1 VIGHHCK
8 TKTTETKP
16 GSKTKTL
23 SRLLPV
29 AKNRSALWGKCRH
42 LVVTV
47 KVGHRMSR
55 ENGIHVTLANEG
67 KKETERERME
77 NEIRKGKWQ
86 TERKK

>member
-8 TKTTETKP
+8 TKTTETKL

-23 SRLLPV
+23 SRLLPA
-29 AKNRSALWGKCRH
+29 AKNRRALWGKCRH

-55 ENGIHVTLANEG
+55 ENGVHVTLANDDVRR
-67 KKETERERME
+67 KERD
-77 NEIRKGKWQ
+77 
-86 TERKK
+86 